1 MIFPSLN
8 NEVWESLSSWKLA
21 KYISSN
27 DHFLVDNGL
36 NYKIPLDL
44 NHTSGPPC
52 DGVTMLMLCG
62 GYCEHNSNN
71 SDPPSPLRLSL
82 LSCELCNATVLVTII
97 TRGRGGPVSLLRLNF
112 QHPPHFHPRAR
123 ARASAA
129 ATHKLT
135 WLDKQTFK
143 WLLFMT
149 RVVAKGAEGVN

>member
-8 NEVWESLSSWKLA
+8 NEVWESLYSWNLA
-21 KYISSN
+21 KYFSFN

-36 NYKIPLDL
+36 NYKIPLDIV
-44 NHTSGPPC
+44 HTSGPPC
-52 DGVTMLMLCG
+52 AGVTMVMWCS

-71 SDPPSPLRLSL
+71 SDPPSACLPLMSHVSWAMLQFSWQSL
-82 LSCELCNATVLVTII
+82 HVK
-97 TRGRGGPVSLLRLNF
+97 G
-112 QHPPHFHPRAR
+112 RAR
-123 ARASAA
+123 CHYSASTFNTRLISTPGREAGPSAA

-149 RVVAKGAEGVN
+149 RVVAKQAEGVN